1 MWCWYV
7 PRVARSSTRSPVS
20 NTWVSPVDV
29 MQRRR
34 RQAPDRKRSAVAHRC
49 RGPFLSDVWLSK
61 FPLVPSVV
69 VLEACNIGKL
79 GIGLGIFAIE
89 QCHLADGLYTLGTA
103 GCEQFVKHRRPVVA
117 LGQGQ
122 LHLDQLM
129 IAQSSVEFAQ

>member
-20 NTWVSPVDV
+20 STWVSPVDV
-29 MQRRR
+29 MLRRR

-49 RGPFLSDVWLSK
+49 RGPFCLTMAK
-61 FPLVPSVV
+61 QIPLVPSVV
-69 VLEACNIGKL
+69 ALEACNIGKL
-79 GIGLGIFAIE
+79 GIGLGILAIE